1 MNNYFDLQGKTALV
15 TGGNKGVGKAVSLG
29 LAEAGADILI
39 VSRSGA
45 PDELIKEIEGKGRR
59 CEVIRHDLSQVDQ
72 INELVSKSLDL
83 YGKIDILVNN
93 AGVQRRADSVD
104 FSQEDWDF
112 VQDVN
117 AKAVFFLCQAFG
129 RKMLEHGYGKIIN
142 LSSLLSFQGGLRVP
156 AYAASKGAVAMFTKS
171 LSNEWASKGVNVNAV
186 APGYIATEMNEALIA
201 DEQRSKEI
209 LDRIPAG
216 RWGNPEDLAG
226 AVVFLA
232 TRAADYIHGEVL
244 VVDGGWMG
252 R

>member
-59 CEVIRHDLSQVDQ
+59 CEVIQHDLSQVDQ
-72 INELVSKSLDL
+72 INDLVTKSLDL

-142 LSSLLSFQGGLRVP
+142 LASLLSFQGGLRVP

-186 APGYIATEMNEALIA
+186 APGYIATEMNEALIE